1 MSDSPS
7 LMASGKP
14 LGGGH
19 FFGAVR
25 GRVENSGALFTDLRH
40 SIPRQLPCHSHE
52 LPFFGL
58 LLAGQYGERYGRDS
72 KQFGPFSIMYR
83 PAGIPHQDEIGPQGV
98 RLVWLGLQLLR
109 ATFGVA
115 KPDELCV
122 EVCLPKLSGWLLGC
136 RSKTNA
142 TGRPGSHE
150 SSKNCK
156 RSIVAVSHWR
166 N

>member
-14 LGGGH
+14 LGGGR

-40 SIPRQLPCHSHE
+40 SIPRRLPCHSHE

-98 RLVWLGLQLLR
+98 RFFHVELGPVWKVRIAQLSANLDAASEDERGGRLVWLGLQLMR

-122 EVCLPKLSGWLLGC
+122 E
-136 RSKTNA
+136 R
-142 TGRPGSHE
+142 
-150 SSKNCK
+150 
-156 RSIVAVSHWR
+156 
-166 N
+166 